1 MAALVE
7 AARTAFLGGGAG
19 TPSRSTYRPT
29 CPASW
34 RTDNASFRRWA
45 TCYPAPRSPDS
56 STIRV
61 SAALDD
67 VYVAISVADEGG
79 GVSAERLPQLF
90 RKFFRTEGGDDG
102 TTVGEKAWAWQSAR
116 G

>member
-1 MAALVE
+1 M
-7 AARTAFLGGGAG
+7 
-19 TPSRSTYRPT
+19 
-29 CPASW
+29 
-34 RTDNASFRRWA
+34 
-45 TCYPAPRSPDS
+45 
-56 STIRV
+56 

-90 RKFFRTEGGDDG
+90 RKFSRTEGGDDG